1 MARAVT
7 SWPLSGGSLKVLELL
22 WLLLPVAAA
31 SGWWAGRRSANRRGD
46 QRGASNRP
54 PSDYF
59 RGLNYLLNEQ
69 PDKAIEVF
77 LRLVEVDSETIETHL
92 ALGSLFRRRG
102 EVDRAIRI
110 HQNLIAR
117 PNLASEH
124 RSFALLE
131 LARDYMRAGVLDRA
145 EGLFSELV
153 RNRVHV
159 AEASRQLLT
168 IYEREREWKAAIQ
181 TAERLQKVTG
191 ESHSEL
197 MAHYWC
203 ELADQER
210 REGDDKA
217 ARKLAQRAL
226 GVSQGSVRASI
237 LEGDIAMNAQ
247 QYRQAVRAYRRVE
260 SQDPAFL
267 PEVIERLLTALQ
279 EVEHASALEA
289 YIERLRGRYNSVSVM
304 LAATAL
310 IREREGEG
318 AARDFFREQLLKRPS
333 LRGLREWVAMELE
346 HASERSRPG
355 TEVVLNMLD
364 RLLESK
370 PVYQCNHCGYQ
381 GKQLQWQC
389 PSCRSWNT
397 VKPIIGI
404 EGE

>member
-1 MARAVT
+1 M
-7 SWPLSGGSLKVLELL
+7 VLELL

-31 SGWWAGRRSANRRGD
+31 SGWWAGRSSARRQD
-46 QRGASNRP
+46 QGQRTGRGGVVRP

-59 RGLNYLLNEQ
+59 RGLNYLLDEQ

-92 ALGSLFRRRG
+92 ALGNLFRRRG

-124 RSFALLE
+124 RSYALLE

-153 RNRVHV
+153 RTRTHV

-168 IYEREREWKAAIQ
+168 IYEREREWNAAIE
-181 TAERLQKVTG
+181 TADRLQRVTG
-191 ESHSEL
+191 ESQQQL
-197 MAHYWC
+197 IAHYWC
-203 ELADQER
+203 ELADSER
-210 REGDDKA
+210 RSGNDRA

-226 GVSQGSVRASI
+226 AADENSVRASI
-237 LEGDIAMNAQ
+237 LEGQIAMDAG
-247 QYRQAVRAYRRVE
+247 QYRQAVRAFRRVE

-267 PEVIERLLTALQ
+267 PEVIEPLLTALAQ
-279 EVEHASALEA
+279 VEHASALEA
-289 YIERLRGRYNSVSVM
+289 YIERLRGRYNGISVIQ
-304 LAATAL
+304 AATNL
-310 IREREGEG
+310 IREREGYS

-333 LRGLREWVAMELE
+333 LRGLREWVALELE

-355 TEVVLNMLD
+355 TEIVLDMLD

-370 PVYQCNHCGYQ
+370 PVYQCSQCGFQ